1 MRLCVY
7 LIVILSLAMQA
18 QTQPCAEK
26 KIAATVSFG
35 TGDASEIKEF
45 NMSSPYGY
53 RRIFGTCPSDGHYTY
68 TPYTSDCFR
77 GDWITL
83 NEDHTAGDALG
94 NMLLVNA
101 SYRSGEFFSTMV
113 RGLKPLTKYEFS
125 VWMLNVCKPSEK
137 CPFPLLPNITIRLE
151 TVTGQ
156 AVSNLNTGELVRY
169 GTAQWT
175 KYSVEFILPAGNTS
189 VALVMVNHSPG
200 GCGNDFAID
209 DLTFMECIPP
219 PPPIT
224 KKATNPPAN
233 KTVVKKPVIKNAPAP
248 TTTTVK
254 KPASTIAKKPTP
266 PPPKKLATTPAVVKK
281 DPEAKQSTI
290 TAIKIDTTK
299 VAVPTVKSQPVF
311 VHTPPSLSTRTNPIE
326 KKIEAEEGEI
336 RVDLYDN
343 GQIDGDTVS
352 IYHNNKLVLSRE
364 RLSAKALTLKITIDA
379 NNPHHELVMVA
390 NNLGSI
396 PPNTSLMIV
405 TAGSNR
411 YEVFISSNEQNN
423 AKVVFDL
430 KK

>member
-1 MRLCVY
+1 MRLWVY
-7 LIVILSLAMQA
+7 PILILSLQLQA

-26 KIAATVSFG
+26 KIVSTISFG
-35 TGDASEIKEF
+35 TGDASEF

-53 RRIFGTCPSDGHYTY
+53 RRVSGTCPTDGHYTY

-83 NEDHTAGDALG
+83 NQDHTEGDALG

-113 RGLKPLTKYEFS
+113 RGLKPLTRYEFS
-125 VWMLNVCKPSEK
+125 VWMLNVCKPSDK

-156 AVSNLNTGELVRY
+156 EISNLNTGELVRY

-175 KYSVEFILPAGNTS
+175 KYSVEFIMPAGNTS
-189 VALVMVNHSPG
+189 VAMVMLNSSPG
-200 GCGNDFAID
+200 GCGNDFAVD

-224 KKATNPPAN
+224 KRATNLPPN
-233 KTVVKKPVIKNAPAP
+233 KKLENKLIVKSPPAP
-248 TTTTVK
+248 TTTANK
-254 KPASTIAKKPTP
+254 KPATTIVKKTTTQS
-266 PPPKKLATTPAVVKK
+266 PKKEATIPSVVKK
-281 DPEAKQSTI
+281 DPVAKQSTI
-290 TAIKIDTTK
+290 TAIKIDSNK
-299 VAVPTVKSQPVF
+299 VTVPTVKPQPVF
-311 VHTPPSLSTRTNPIE
+311 VHTPPSLTTRSNPIV
-326 KKIEAEEGEI
+326 KTIVAEEGEI
-336 RVDLYDN
+336 KIDLYDN
-343 GQIDGDTVS
+343 GTIDGDTVT
-352 IYHNNKLVLSRE
+352 IYHNNKMVLSRA

-405 TAGSNR
+405 TAGSSR

>member
-1 MRLCVY
+1 MRLWGY
-7 LIVILSLAMQA
+7 PILFLSLQLQA

-26 KIAATVSFG
+26 KIVATVNFG
-35 TGDASEIKEF
+35 SGDASELNI
-45 NMSSPYGY
+45 SSPYGY
-53 RRIFGTCPSDGHYTY
+53 RRVFGTCPTDGHYTY

-83 NEDHTAGDALG
+83 NEDHTGGDALG

-125 VWMLNVCKPSEK
+125 VWMLNVCKPSDK

-156 AVSNLNTGELVRY
+156 AITNLNTGELVRH

-175 KYSVEFILPAGNTS
+175 EYKVEFILPAGNTS
-189 VALVMVNHSPG
+189 VAMVMQNSSPG

-209 DLTFMECIPP
+209 DLTFKECIPP

-224 KKATNPPAN
+224 KRATNIPPN
-233 KTVVKKPVIKNAPAP
+233 KKLEKKLITKNAPAP
-248 TTTTVK
+248 TTTVVK
-254 KPASTIAKKPTP
+254 KPASTVVKKTT
-266 PPPKKLATTPAVVKK
+266 PPPKKQPAIPGVVKK

-290 TAIKIDTTK
+290 TAIKIDSTK
-299 VAVPTVKSQPVF
+299 VAVPTVKPKPVF
-311 VHTPPSLSTRTNPIE
+311 VHTPPSLTARTNPIV
-326 KKIEAEEGEI
+326 KSIVAEEGEI

-343 GQIDGDTVS
+343 GTIDGDTVT
-352 IYHNNKLVLSRE
+352 IYHNNKMVLSRA
-364 RLSAKALTLKITIDA
+364 RLSGKPLTLKITIDA

-396 PPNTSLMIV
+396 PPNTSVMIV
-405 TAGSNR
+405 TAGTTR

>member
-1 MRLCVY
+1 L
-7 LIVILSLAMQA
+7 ILSLQLQA

-26 KIAATVSFG
+26 KIVTTISFG
-35 TGDASEIKEF
+35 TGDASEF

-53 RRIFGTCPSDGHYTY
+53 RRVSGTCPTDGHYTY

-83 NEDHTAGDALG
+83 NEDHTDGDALG

-125 VWMLNVCKPSEK
+125 VWMLNVCKPSDK

-151 TVTGQ
+151 TVTGESI
-156 AVSNLNTGELVRY
+156 SNLNTGELVRH

-175 KYSVEFILPAGNTS
+175 EYKVEFILPAGNTS
-189 VALVMVNHSPG
+189 VAMVMQNSSPG
-200 GCGNDFAID
+200 GCGNDFAMD
-209 DLTFMECIPP
+209 DLTFKECIPP

-224 KKATNPPAN
+224 KKATNLPAI
-233 KTVVKKPVIKNAPAP
+233 KKLEKKLVTKNAPAP
-248 TTTTVK
+248 TTNSVK
-254 KPASTIAKKPTP
+254 KPASTVAKKTTSAS
-266 PPPKKLATTPAVVKK
+266 PKKKPAIPEIVKK
-281 DPEAKQSTI
+281 DPEIKQSTI
-290 TAIKIDTTK
+290 TAIKIDSTK
-299 VAVPTVKSQPVF
+299 VSVPNVKSPPVF
-311 VHTPPSLSTRTNPIE
+311 VHTPPSLTTRTNPIV
-326 KKIEAEEGEI
+326 KTIIAEEGEI
-336 RVDLYDN
+336 KIDVYDN
-343 GQIDGDTVS
+343 GTIDGDTVT
-352 IYHNNKLVLSRE
+352 IYHNNKMVLSRA
-364 RLSAKALTLKITIDA
+364 RLSAKALTLKITIDG
-379 NNPHHELVMVA
+379 NTPHHELVMVA

-396 PPNTSLMIV
+396 PPNTSVMIV

-411 YEVFISSNEQNN
+411 YEVFISANEQNN

>member
-1 MRLCVY
+1 
-7 LIVILSLAMQA
+7 
-18 QTQPCAEK
+18 CAEK
-26 KIAATVSFG
+26 KTVATISFG
-35 TGDASEIKEF
+35 TGDASEF
-45 NMSSPYGY
+45 NMSSSYAY
-53 RRIFGTCPSDGHYTY
+53 RRISGTCPRDGHYTY

-83 NEDHTAGDALG
+83 NEDHTGGDILG

-113 RGLKPLTKYEFS
+113 RGLKPLTRYEFS

-137 CPFPLLPNITIRLE
+137 CPAPLLPNITIRLE

-169 GTAQWT
+169 GKAQWT
-175 KYSVEFILPAGNTS
+175 RYSIEFILPAGNTS
-189 VALVMVNHSPG
+189 VAMVMLNHSPG

-224 KKATNPPAN
+224 KKATKPPAN
-233 KTVVKKPVIKNAPAP
+233 KILEKKPVVKNVPKA
-248 TTTTVK
+248 TTTAVK
-254 KPASTIAKKPTP
+254 KPASTIAKKTTP
-266 PPPKKLATTPAVVKK
+266 LPPKKATTIPAVVKK

-290 TAIKIDTTK
+290 TTVKIDSIKITS
-299 VAVPTVKSQPVF
+299 PTVKSKPIF
-311 VHTPPSLSTRTNPIE
+311 VNTPPSLTARTNPIV
-326 KKIEAEEGEI
+326 KTIVAEEGEI

-352 IYHNNKLVLSRE
+352 IYHNNKLVLSRA

>member
-1 MRLCVY
+1 MRLWSY
-7 LIVILSLAMQA
+7 TILILSLQLQA

-26 KIAATVSFG
+26 KIVATVNFG
-35 TGDASEIKEF
+35 SGDASEL

-53 RRIFGTCPSDGHYTY
+53 RRVFGTCPTDGHYTY

-83 NEDHTAGDALG
+83 NEDHTGGDALG

-125 VWMLNVCKPSEK
+125 VWMLNVCKPSDK

-156 AVSNLNTGELVRY
+156 AISNLNTGELIRR

-175 KYSVEFILPAGNTS
+175 EYKVEFIMPAGNTS
-189 VALVMVNHSPG
+189 VAMVMQNSSPG

-209 DLTFMECIPP
+209 DLTFSECIPP

-224 KKATNPPAN
+224 KKATNTPAN
-233 KTVVKKPVIKNAPAP
+233 KTVVKKPVIKKAPAP
-248 TTTTVK
+248 TTTVVK
-254 KPASTIAKKPTP
+254 KPASTIVKKTTPQSPIKKPAIP
-266 PPPKKLATTPAVVKK
+266 VIVKK

-290 TAIKIDTTK
+290 TAIKIDSNK
-299 VAVPTVKSQPVF
+299 VAVPTVKSRPVF
-311 VHTPPSLSTRTNPIE
+311 VHTPPSLTTRSNPIV
-326 KKIEAEEGEI
+326 KTIEAGEGEI
-336 RVDLYDN
+336 RIDLYDN
-343 GQIDGDTVS
+343 GTIDGDTVT
-352 IYHNNKLVLSRE
+352 IYHNNKMVLSRA
-364 RLSAKALTLKITIDA
+364 RLSGKPLTLKITIDA

-396 PPNTSLMIV
+396 PPNTSVMIV
-405 TAGSNR
+405 TAGSTR

-423 AKVVFDL
+423 ARVVFDL

>member
-1 MRLCVY
+1 VRLWGY
-7 LIVILSLAMQA
+7 TILILSIQLQA

-26 KIAATVSFG
+26 KIVATVNFG
-35 TGDASEIKEF
+35 SGDASELNI
-45 NMSSPYGY
+45 SSPYGY
-53 RRIFGTCPSDGHYTY
+53 RRVFGTCPTDGHYTY

-83 NEDHTAGDALG
+83 NEDHTGGDALG

-125 VWMLNVCKPSEK
+125 VWMLNVCKPSDK

-156 AVSNLNTGELVRY
+156 AISNLNTGELVRH
-169 GTAQWT
+169 GSAQWT
-175 KYSVEFILPAGNTS
+175 EYKVEFILPAGNTS
-189 VALVMVNHSPG
+189 VAMVMQNSSPG

-209 DLTFMECIPP
+209 DLTFSECIPP

-224 KKATNPPAN
+224 KKATNLPPN
-233 KTVVKKPVIKNAPAP
+233 KKLEKKLVTKNPPAP
-248 TTTTVK
+248 TTTAVK
-254 KPASTIAKKPTP
+254 KPANTTVKKTTPQSPIKKPAVP
-266 PPPKKLATTPAVVKK
+266 GVVKK
-281 DPEAKQSTI
+281 DPGPKQSTI
-290 TAIKIDTTK
+290 TAVKIDSTK
-299 VAVPTVKSQPVF
+299 DAVPTVKPRPVF
-311 VHTPPSLSTRTNPIE
+311 VNTPPSLTTRSNPIV
-326 KKIEAEEGEI
+326 KTIVAEEGEI
-336 RVDLYDN
+336 KIDLYDN
-343 GQIDGDTVS
+343 GTIDGDTVT
-352 IYHNNKLVLSRE
+352 IYHNNKMVLSRA
-364 RLSAKALTLKITIDA
+364 RLSGKPLTLKITIDA

-396 PPNTSLMIV
+396 PPNTSVMIV
-405 TAGSNR
+405 TAGSSR

>member
-1 MRLCVY
+1 MRLCGY
-7 LIVILSLAMQA
+7 LILILSLQTQA

-26 KIAATVSFG
+26 KIVATVNFG
-35 TGDASEIKEF
+35 TGDASEF

-53 RRIFGTCPSDGHYTY
+53 RRVFGTCPTDGHYTY

-113 RGLKPLTKYEFS
+113 RGLKPLTRYEFS

-137 CPFPLLPNITIRLE
+137 CPFPLLPNITIQLE

-156 AVSNLNTGELVRY
+156 AVSSLNTGELIRY
-169 GTAQWT
+169 GRAQWT
-175 KYSVEFILPAGNTS
+175 KYSIEFILPAGNTS

-224 KKATNPPAN
+224 KKVTNPPAKN
-233 KTVVKKPVIKNAPAP
+233 TVEKKPVIKTAPAP
-248 TTTTVK
+248 ATATV
-254 KPASTIAKKPTP
+254 KKPTP
-266 PPPKKLATTPAVVKK
+266 PIVKKTTPPPKKQASNPVIVKK
-281 DPEAKQSTI
+281 EPEGKQSTI
-290 TAIKIDTTK
+290 STIKIDTTK
-299 VAVPTVKSQPVF
+299 VAAPTVKSRPEF
-311 VHTPPSLSTRTNPIE
+311 VNTPPSLTTRGNPIV
-326 KKIEAEEGEI
+326 KRIEAEEGEI
-336 RVDLYDN
+336 KIDLYDN

-352 IYHNNKLVLSRE
+352 IYHNNKLVLSRA
-364 RLSAKALTLKITIDA
+364 RLSAKALTLKIAMDA

-423 AKVVFDL
+423 AKVVFEL